1 MCSEFNCDKK
11 LRVLLVGGGN
21 STLCLAPLCAAAGHA
36 VSVLTRKPD
45 KWAEEITVVSDHQ
58 YCFWFCS
65 SQEIRYISF

>member
-1 MCSEFNCDKK
+1 MCSESNNDKK

-45 KWAEEITVVSDHQ
+45 KWSEEISVVSDQ
-58 YCFWFCS
+58 SVLFLVLV
-65 SQEIRYISF
+65 

>member
-1 MCSEFNCDKK
+1 MCSESNNDKK

-45 KWAEEITVVSDHQ
+45 KWAEEISVVSDQ
-58 YCFWFCS
+58 SVLFLVLV
-65 SQEIRYISF
+65 